1 MTLEGKVNLDGIC
14 AAVYLDVWCYT
25 EVNSQS
31 TFISKFTN
39 TNKSYTKLSTWW
51 KIQIYTGRVFIWTCS
66 VCIQKWLFHCR
77 RSKKLIHQKKWRF
90 GNSRKRTEAI
100 WGSGFQ
106 FLYSFLEKV
115 CSGKSQTKLFL
126 RSSFTQLWAQL
137 YTKPSRFP
145 WDFLGLEMV
154 SWTGLNPLEALS
166 ICSELC
172 VKALQ
177 TMLSSHRWNP
187 AQLQSGNCCLG
198 KEGV

>member
-126 RSSFTQLWAQL
+126 RSSFTQLWCTTIYQA
-137 YTKPSRFP
+137 KPVS
-145 WDFLGLEMV
+145 LGFSGFGNGELDWPEPFGSTFYLLRTLCESLADHAELSQMKSSTTAV
-154 SWTGLNPLEALS
+154 RELLSW
-166 ICSELC
+166 
-172 VKALQ
+172 
-177 TMLSSHRWNP
+177 
-187 AQLQSGNCCLG
+187 
-198 KEGV
+198 